1 MTHLEGSQRTNQD
14 SLVSKL
20 SSRIQE
26 LEEKLQ
32 GEEQSASA
40 YYYPLYTFIYTQF
53 VFTRAAQANPLDKSS
68 ITTLDE
74 LPVVVGVRVCSKHT
88 GGVEWQEAAAAM
100 WSPDA
105 SAHRDN
111 NSLQQANRKLERR
124 VKEMKMQADE
134 EQVNLQSQRDQVDTR
149 MLFCLF

>member
-40 YYYPLYTFIYTQF
+40 YYYSLYTFIYTQF
-53 VFTRAAQANPLDKSS
+53 VFTRAVQANPLDKSS

-74 LPVVVGVRVCSKHT
+74 LPVVMGVRV
-88 GGVEWQEAAAAM
+88 
-100 WSPDA
+100 
-105 SAHRDN
+105 
-111 NSLQQANRKLERR
+111 SL
-124 VKEMKMQADE
+124 
-134 EQVNLQSQRDQVDTR
+134 LQTHWR
-149 MLFCLF
+149 C